1 MISFSVQTDEALRH
15 MQEMVENSGKVN
27 GEILALGREYSG
39 HIANFAP
46 KKTGW
51 MALNASEI
59 VQQNGADSVTVGVG
73 PFSKLGYPTDSAMPK
88 GQIASFI
95 SRHKKLRGHVPSSPR
110 GAWWALAKEGK
121 DKLLEERTGRKPRY
135 WQAIEEQQVPDRDGG
150 ILDTTP
156 FISMANNAIQS
167 AIRRIENL
175 LK

>member
-15 MQEMVENSGKVN
+15 MQDMAQNAAKVDN
-27 GEILALGREYSG
+27 EVVAAGRQYSAY
-39 HIANFAP
+39 IADFAP

-51 MALNASEI
+51 MAANASEI
-59 VQQNGADSVTVGVG
+59 VQHGGSDSVTIGVG

-95 SRHKKLRGHVPSSPR
+95 SRHKKLRGHIPSSPR

-121 DKLLEERTGRKPRY
+121 DKLLDERTGRKPRY

-175 LK
+175 LR